1 MLSYHPDNFTAAQWH
16 LLLCKPNQNHIAFR
30 NLKRLG
36 FGLFMP
42 RHLVE
47 RRVKGRALTELRP
60 LFGGYLFLNMN
71 PSEPRWYDA
80 KTASGVSKIIGH
92 STGGPSVVPPD
103 IIAGLLQR
111 CDRDGLLQETVE
123 NFSAGDTVRII
134 GGPFANFITSIEKI
148 DPDRRL
154 HVLLDLMGRPT
165 KVLVDPTM
173 VDRCP

>member
-1 MLSYHPDNFTAAQWH
+1 MLSYHSDNFMVGQWH

-42 RHLVE
+42 QHLAE
-47 RRVKGRALTELRP
+47 RRLKGRVLRELRP

-80 KTASGVSKIIGH
+80 KTAAGVSKIIGH
-92 STGGPSVVPPD
+92 GVDGPSVVLTD
-103 IIAGLLQR
+103 IISGLMQR
-111 CDRDGLLQETVE
+111 CDPDGLLQDTVN
-123 NFSAGDTVRII
+123 NFSEGDKVRII
-134 GGPFANFITSIEKI
+134 DGPFANFITSIEKI

-154 HVLLDLMGRPT
+154 HVLLELMGRPT
-165 KVLVDPTM
+165 RVLVEPTI
-173 VDRCP
+173 VAKHA